1 MLQCQKLLRVLSF
14 QLIMELLVRDLSLW
28 TLGTLTETVV
38 VSQMAG
44 QLPDEGM
51 ESDAMTLAAKMYAG
65 WNLGNTLEAIGGET
79 AWGNPRLRRN
89 LSRV

>member
-14 QLIMELLVRDLSLW
+14 QLIMELLVRDLSLL

-65 WNLGNTLEAIGGET
+65 WNLGIRWKLLEVKLHGET
-79 AWGNPRLRRN
+79 RRLRRN